1 MLKKL
6 YINNFATIDSLVLE
20 FGRNLNI
27 LSGETG
33 AGKSIIIE
41 SVNFLFGKSKN
52 VGNVIRT
59 GENEAYISCIF
70 DIGEEET
77 CKIINSILE
86 ECGIGTGDDEIL
98 IKRTVSLS
106 GKSKYFIN
114 NEPANKTV
122 IEKLSEILVNIFG
135 QSDKRFLISNESQ
148 LAFLDEYAGNQALL
162 SDIKQLYREI
172 NEINYQLNELYK
184 KAEDISKIKTINS
197 YIISDAERLEIS
209 SEKDEED
216 IKDELTRLENINK
229 IKEVVSAASDL
240 TDNEETGIL
249 KNLNTLISLF
259 EKLEIIDPQFK
270 KDNNLKN
277 AFEAK
282 LLMEDISAALEKH
295 SSFDYDE
302 ERLNILRNKLD
313 LIITV
318 ENKYGFKN
326 IKEFLEGFQKA
337 KNEIYDANLIDEKIA
352 ELKNKLEEKK
362 IEYLNV
368 DKKLL
373 KNRTEASKK
382 LADEITE
389 ELSLLGIK
397 PLFAINVEHFNF
409 DKGYSETGLAKIV
422 FLFSA
427 NPGEEPKPLSM
438 IASGG
443 ELSRVSLCML
453 KAVNSKKNAGCLIFD
468 EIDSGI
474 GGEVGDF
481 IGDALKKISGRSQV
495 ICITHLAQVASCG
508 QKHLF
513 VYKSVKNGRTYTLIK
528 DLNITERIVEIA
540 RMLSGDTESEASLA
554 HSKEILKKK
563 GFIV

>member
-59 GENEAYISCIF
+59 GENEAYISCVF
-70 DIGEEET
+70 DIGEKEAY
-77 CKIINSILE
+77 KIINSILE

-98 IKRTVSLS
+98 IKRTVTLS

-135 QSDKRFLISNESQ
+135 QNDRRFLISNESQ

-162 SDIKQLYREI
+162 SVIKQLYKEI
-172 NEINYQLNELYK
+172 NEINGQLNELYK
-184 KAEDISKIKTINS
+184 KAESISKIKTINS

-216 IKDELTRLENINK
+216 IKDELTRLENVNK
-229 IKEVVSAASDL
+229 IKEIVSAASDL

-249 KNLNTLISLF
+249 KNLNMLISLF
-259 EKLEIIDPQFK
+259 EKLETIDHQFK

-326 IKEFLEGFQKA
+326 IKEFLEGFQRA
-337 KNEIYDANLIDEKIA
+337 KNEIYDASLIDEKIA
-352 ELKNKLEEKK
+352 GLKNKLEEKK
-362 IEYLNV
+362 IEYLNI

-373 KNRTEASKK
+373 KNRKEASKK
-382 LADEITE
+382 LAEEITE
-389 ELSLLGIK
+389 ELSFLGIR
-397 PLFAINVEHFNF
+397 PVFAINIEQLNF

-481 IGDALKKISGRSQV
+481 IGDALKKISENSQV

-513 VYKSVKNGRTYTLIK
+513 VYKTVKNGRTYTLIK
-528 DLNITERIVEIA
+528 DLDITERIVEIA

-563 GFIV
+563 GFIN

>member
-6 YINNFATIDSLVLE
+6 YINNFATIDSLILE

-41 SVNFLFGKSKN
+41 SINFLFGKSKN

-59 GENEAYISCIF
+59 GENEAYITCIF
-70 DIGEEET
+70 DIGEEEIY
-77 CKIINSILE
+77 KIINSILE
-86 ECGIGTGDDEIL
+86 ECGIGIGDDEIL
-98 IKRTVSLS
+98 IKRTVNLS

-122 IEKLSEILVNIFG
+122 VEKLSEVLVNIFG
-135 QSDKRFLISNESQ
+135 QNDKRFLISNDSQ

-162 SDIKQLYREI
+162 SDIKQLYKEI
-172 NEINYQLNELYK
+172 NEIEHKLNELYK

-209 SEKDEED
+209 SDKDEEN

-229 IKEVVSAASDL
+229 IKELILAASDL
-240 TDNEETGIL
+240 IDNEETGIL
-249 KNLNTLISLF
+249 KNLNMLIALF
-259 EKLEIIDPQFK
+259 EKLEIINPQIR

-277 AFEAK
+277 AFAAK
-282 LLMEDISAALEKH
+282 LLIEDTSVALEKR

-313 LIITV
+313 LIITI

-337 KNEIYDANLIDEKIA
+337 KNEIYDANLTDEKIA
-352 ELKNKLEEKK
+352 ELKNKLGEKK
-362 IEYLNV
+362 IEYLNI

-382 LADEITE
+382 LEKEIADE
-389 ELSLLGIK
+389 LSFLGIK
-397 PLFAINVEHFNF
+397 PVFVIKVEHSNF
-409 DKGYSETGLAKIV
+409 DNGYSETGLAKAV

-453 KAVNSKKNAGCLIFD
+453 KVVNSKKNAGCMIFD

-481 IGDALKKISGRSQV
+481 IGDALRKISENSQV

-513 VYKSVKNGRTYTLIK
+513 VYKTVKDGRTYTLIK
-528 DLNITERIVEIA
+528 DLDTTERIVEIA
-540 RMLSGDTESEASLA
+540 RMLSGDTESEASLTHA
-554 HSKEILKKK
+554 KEILKRK
-563 GFIV
+563 GFIE

>member
-6 YINNFATIDSLVLE
+6 YINNFATVDSLILE
-20 FGRNLNI
+20 FGQNLNI

-41 SVNFLFGKSKN
+41 SVNFLFGKAKN
-52 VGNVIRT
+52 VGNIIRT
-59 GENEAYISCIF
+59 GEKEAFISCVF
-70 DIGEEET
+70 DTGEEEKY
-77 CKIINSILE
+77 KIINAILE
-86 ECGIGTGDDEIL
+86 ECGIGTNDDEVL
-98 IKRTVSLS
+98 IKRTVNLS

-122 IEKLSEILVNIFG
+122 VEKLSEILVNIFG
-135 QSDKRFLISNESQ
+135 QNDKRFLISNDSQ
-148 LAFLDEYAGNQALL
+148 LAFLDEYAGNQTFI
-162 SDIKQLYREI
+162 SDIK
-172 NEINYQLNELYK
+172 ELYK
-184 KAEDISKIKTINS
+184 EINGIKYQLDELYKTAEDISKIKTINS

-209 SEKDEED
+209 SEEDEEN

-229 IKEVVSAASDL
+229 IKETIFTASDL
-240 TDNEETGIL
+240 IENEETGIL
-249 KNLNTLISLF
+249 KNFNLLISLF

-282 LLMEDISAALEKH
+282 LLTEDISSSLEKR

-313 LIITV
+313 LIITI

-326 IKEFLEGFQKA
+326 IKEFLDGYQKA

-352 ELKNKLEEKK
+352 ELKNKFEEKK
-362 IEYLNV
+362 IEYLNI
-368 DKKLL
+368 DKILL
-373 KNRTEASKK
+373 KNRIEASKK
-382 LADEITE
+382 LEKEIIE
-389 ELSLLGIK
+389 ELYFLGIK
-397 PLFAINVEHFNF
+397 PVFNINIEHFNF
-409 DKGYSETGLAKIV
+409 DNGYSETGLAKAI
-422 FLFSA
+422 FMFSA

-481 IGDALKKISGRSQV
+481 IGEALRKISENSQV

-513 VYKSVKNGRTYTLIK
+513 VYKTVKDGRTYTLLK
-528 DLNITERIVEIA
+528 DLNANERIVEIA
-540 RMLSGDTESEASLA
+540 RMLSGDTKSEPSLTHA
-554 HSKEILKKK
+554 KEILKKR
-563 GFIV
+563 GFVV

>member
-6 YINNFATIDSLVLE
+6 YINNFATVDSLILE
-20 FGRNLNI
+20 FGQNLNI

-41 SVNFLFGKSKN
+41 SVNFLFGKAKN
-52 VGNVIRT
+52 VGNIIRT
-59 GENEAYISCIF
+59 GEKEAFISCVF
-70 DIGEEET
+70 DTGREKKY
-77 CKIINSILE
+77 KIINAILE
-86 ECGIGTGDDEIL
+86 ECGIGTNDDEVL
-98 IKRTVSLS
+98 IKRTVNLS

-122 IEKLSEILVNIFG
+122 VEKLSEILVNIFG
-135 QSDKRFLISNESQ
+135 QNDKRFLISNDSQ
-148 LAFLDEYAGNQALL
+148 LAFLDEYAGNQTFI
-162 SDIKQLYREI
+162 SDIKELYEEI
-172 NEINYQLNELYK
+172 NGIKYQLNELYK

-209 SEKDEED
+209 SEEDEEN

-229 IKEVVSAASDL
+229 IKETIFTVSDL
-240 TDNEETGIL
+240 IENEETGIL
-249 KNLNTLISLF
+249 KNFNLIILLF

-282 LLMEDISAALEKH
+282 LLIEDISVSLEKR

-302 ERLNILRNKLD
+302 ERLNTLRNKLD
-313 LIITV
+313 LIITI

-326 IKEFLEGFQKA
+326 IKEFLDGYQKA

-362 IEYLNV
+362 IEYLNI
-368 DKKLL
+368 DKILL
-373 KNRTEASKK
+373 KNRIEASKK
-382 LADEITE
+382 LEKEIIE
-389 ELSLLGIK
+389 ELYFLGIK
-397 PLFAINVEHFNF
+397 PVFNINIEHLNF
-409 DKGYSETGLAKIV
+409 DGGYSETGLAKTI
-422 FLFSA
+422 FMFSA
-427 NPGEEPKPLSM
+427 NPGEESKPLSM

-481 IGDALKKISGRSQV
+481 IGEALRKISENSQV

-513 VYKSVKNGRTYTLIK
+513 VYKTVKDGRTYTLLK
-528 DLNITERIVEIA
+528 DLNANERIVEIA

-554 HSKEILKKK
+554 HAKEILKKR
-563 GFIV
+563 GFII

>member
-6 YINNFATIDSLVLE
+6 YINNFATVDSLILE
-20 FGRNLNI
+20 FGQNLNI

-41 SVNFLFGKSKN
+41 SVNFLFGKTKN
-52 VGNVIRT
+52 VGNIIRT
-59 GENEAYISCIF
+59 GEKEAFIGCVF
-70 DIGEEET
+70 DTGGEEKY
-77 CKIINSILE
+77 KIINAILE
-86 ECGIGTGDDEIL
+86 ECGIGTNDDEVL
-98 IKRTVSLS
+98 IKRTVNLS

-122 IEKLSEILVNIFG
+122 VEKLSEILVNIFG
-135 QSDKRFLISNESQ
+135 QNDKRFLISNDSQ
-148 LAFLDEYAGNQALL
+148 LVFLDEYAGNQTFV
-162 SDIKQLYREI
+162 SDIKELYKEI
-172 NEINYQLNELYK
+172 NGIKYQLDELYK

-209 SEKDEED
+209 SEEDED
-216 IKDELTRLENINK
+216 NIKDELIRLENINK
-229 IKEVVSAASDL
+229 IKETIFTASDL
-240 TDNEETGIL
+240 IENEETGIL
-249 KNLNTLISLF
+249 KNFNLLISLF
-259 EKLEIIDPQFK
+259 EKLETIDPQFK

-282 LLMEDISAALEKH
+282 LLTEDISSSLEKR

-302 ERLNILRNKLD
+302 ERLNILRTKLD

-326 IKEFLEGFQKA
+326 IKEFLDGYQKA

-362 IEYLNV
+362 IEYLNI
-368 DKKLL
+368 DKILL
-373 KNRTEASKK
+373 KNRIEASKK
-382 LADEITE
+382 LEKEIIE
-389 ELSLLGIK
+389 ELYFLGMK
-397 PLFAINVEHFNF
+397 PAFNISIEHLNF
-409 DKGYSETGLAKIV
+409 DDGYSETGLAKTV
-422 FLFSA
+422 FMFSA

-453 KAVNSKKNAGCLIFD
+453 KAVNSKRNAGCLIFD

-481 IGDALKKISGRSQV
+481 IGEALRKISENSQV

-513 VYKSVKNGRTYTLIK
+513 VYKTVKDGRTYTLLK
-528 DLNITERIVEIA
+528 DLNTNERIVEIA
-540 RMLSGDTESEASLA
+540 RMLSGDTESEASLTHA
-554 HSKEILKKK
+554 KEILKKR
-563 GFIV
+563 GFVV

>member
-6 YINNFATIDSLVLE
+6 YINNFATVDSLTLE
-20 FGRNLNI
+20 FGQNLNI

-41 SVNFLFGKSKN
+41 SVNFLFGKAKN
-52 VGNVIRT
+52 VGNIIRT
-59 GENEAYISCIF
+59 GEKEAFIGCVF
-70 DIGEEET
+70 DTGREEKY
-77 CKIINSILE
+77 KIINAILE
-86 ECGIGTGDDEIL
+86 ECGIGTNDDEVL
-98 IKRTVSLS
+98 IKRTVNLS

-122 IEKLSEILVNIFG
+122 VEKLSEILVNIFG
-135 QSDKRFLISNESQ
+135 QNDKRFLISNDSQ
-148 LAFLDEYAGNQALL
+148 LAFLDEYAGNQTFI
-162 SDIKQLYREI
+162 SDIKELYKEI
-172 NEINYQLNELYK
+172 NGIKYQLDELYK

-209 SEKDEED
+209 SEEDEEN

-229 IKEVVSAASDL
+229 IKETIFTASDL
-240 TDNEETGIL
+240 IENEETGIL
-249 KNLNTLISLF
+249 KNFNLLISLF

-282 LLMEDISAALEKH
+282 LLTEDISSSLEKR

-302 ERLNILRNKLD
+302 ERLNTLRNKLD
-313 LIITV
+313 LIITI

-326 IKEFLEGFQKA
+326 IKEFLDGYQKA
-337 KNEIYDANLIDEKIA
+337 KNEICDANIIDEKIA
-352 ELKNKLEEKK
+352 ESKNKLEEKK
-362 IEYLNV
+362 NEYFNI
-368 DKKLL
+368 DKILL
-373 KNRTEASKK
+373 KNRIEASKK
-382 LADEITE
+382 LEKEIIE
-389 ELSLLGIK
+389 ELYFLGMK
-397 PLFAINVEHFNF
+397 PVFNINIEHLNF
-409 DKGYSETGLAKIV
+409 DDGYSETGLAKTV
-422 FLFSA
+422 FMFSA

-481 IGDALKKISGRSQV
+481 IGEALRKISENSQV

-508 QKHLF
+508 QKHLL
-513 VYKSVKNGRTYTLIK
+513 VYKTVKDGRTYTLLK
-528 DLNITERIVEIA
+528 DLNANERIFEIA

-554 HSKEILKKK
+554 HAKEILKKR
-563 GFIV
+563 GFVG